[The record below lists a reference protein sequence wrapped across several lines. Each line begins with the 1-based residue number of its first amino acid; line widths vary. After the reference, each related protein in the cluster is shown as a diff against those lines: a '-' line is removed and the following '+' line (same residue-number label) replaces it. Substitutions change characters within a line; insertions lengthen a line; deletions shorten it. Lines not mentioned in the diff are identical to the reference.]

1 MTKKTTLI
9 AVLALCG
16 ALSQSCQMSPNEPP
30 GVDSKQF
37 QDYVVPSGFRLKDR
51 KHESYAREVASWR
64 HGHYVYSG
72 SSKVAA
78 AASYVEANMGRHSWR
93 LVTNEEVD
101 EKSKRLLTSQPHLL
115 GSYQRPCTL
124 ALWLPACCS
133 SVFGLLVTWFVCA
146 LRPLTVLEMWV
157 VCTS

>member
-9 AVLALCG
+9 AVLVLCG

-37 QDYVVPSGFRLKDR
+37 HDYVVPSGFRLKDR

-101 EKSKRLLTSQPHLL
+101 EKSKRLQFERGIYTTDYLI
-115 GSYQRPCTL
+115 QRD
-124 ALWLPACCS
+124 
-133 SVFGLLVTWFVCA
+133 GNVT
-146 LRPLTVLEMWV
+146 RITVDYKTDYTRL
-157 VCTS
+157 

>member
-101 EKSKRLLTSQPHLL
+101 EKSKRLQFERGIYTTDYLI
-115 GSYQRPCTL
+115 QRD
-124 ALWLPACCS
+124 
-133 SVFGLLVTWFVCA
+133 GNVT
-146 LRPLTVLEMWV
+146 RITVDYKTDYTRL
-157 VCTS
+157 

>member
-1 MTKKTTLI
+1 MINKTILI
-9 AVLALCG
+9 AVLALSG

-101 EKSKRLLTSQPHLL
+101 EKSKRLQFERGIYTTDYLI
-115 GSYQRPCTL
+115 QRD
-124 ALWLPACCS
+124 
-133 SVFGLLVTWFVCA
+133 GNVT
-146 LRPLTVLEMWV
+146 RITVDYKTDYTRL
-157 VCTS
+157 

>member
-1 MTKKTTLI
+1 MINKTILI
-9 AVLALCG
+9 AVLALSG

-64 HGHYVYSG
+64 HGHYIYSG

-101 EKSKRLLTSQPHLL
+101 EKSKRLQFERGIYTTDYLF
-115 GSYQRPCTL
+115 QRD
-124 ALWLPACCS
+124 
-133 SVFGLLVTWFVCA
+133 GNVT
-146 LRPLTVLEMWV
+146 RITVDYKTDYTRL
-157 VCTS
+157 

>member
-101 EKSKRLLTSQPHLL
+101 EKSKRLQFERGIYTTDYLF
-115 GSYQRPCTL
+115 QRD
-124 ALWLPACCS
+124 
-133 SVFGLLVTWFVCA
+133 GNVT
-146 LRPLTVLEMWV
+146 RITVDYKTDYTRL
-157 VCTS
+157 

>member
-1 MTKKTTLI
+1 MINKTTLI
-9 AVLALCG
+9 AVLALSG

-30 GVDSKQF
+30 GVDSQQF

-51 KHESYAREVASWR
+51 KHESFSREVASWR
-64 HGHYVYSG
+64 HGHYIYSG

-101 EKSKRLLTSQPHLL
+101 EQSKRLQFERGIYTTDYLF
-115 GSYQRPCTL
+115 QRD
-124 ALWLPACCS
+124 
-133 SVFGLLVTWFVCA
+133 GNVT
-146 LRPLTVLEMWV
+146 RITVDYKTDYTRL
-157 VCTS
+157 